1 MIIFDKNYSEKIDVL
16 YSDMTIKRELAI
28 NSGPSETPLS
38 REVMANGIYQ
48 AVSLR
53 VR

>member
-1 MIIFDKNYSEKIDVL
+1 MIIFDKNHSEKIDVL
-16 YSDMTIKRELAI
+16 YSNMTIKRELAI
-28 NSGPSETPLS
+28 NIGSSETPLS